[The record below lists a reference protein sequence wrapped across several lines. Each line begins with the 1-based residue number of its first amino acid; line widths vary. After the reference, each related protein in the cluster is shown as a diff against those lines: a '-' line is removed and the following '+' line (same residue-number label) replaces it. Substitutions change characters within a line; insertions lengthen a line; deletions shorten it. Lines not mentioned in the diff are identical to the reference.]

1 MKTIEDVKIHIP
13 IEVRR
18 LDALAHACKKA
29 KSNDFKGLWFQKL
42 IMVLVFHGQKNTQ
55 QLDPVE

>member
-18 LDALAHACKKA
+18 LDALAYACKKA
-29 KSNDFKGLWFQKL
+29 KSNDFKGLWFQKMIDLAKQYNLMDYVTRKL
-42 IMVLVFHGQKNTQ
+42 IH
-55 QLDPVE
+55 